1 MSRAEEI
8 IVKHIHELERRCD
21 KELEFQV
28 WAEEND
34 YVYNEME
41 SDDRW
46 REYTNRKI
54 ELLTMLA
61 EIRDC
66 DIYDLVLE

>member
-8 IVKHIHELERRCD
+8 IVKHIKELESRRD
-21 KELEFQV
+21 KELEFQA
-28 WAEEND
+28 WAEDND
-34 YVYNEME
+34 YEYDEKE

-46 REYTNRKI
+46 REYTDRKF
-54 ELLTMLA
+54 ELLTVLA

-66 DIYDLVLE
+66 DIIDLVLE

>member
-8 IVKHIHELERRCD
+8 IVKHIKVLECQRD
-21 KELEFQV
+21 KELEFQK
-28 WAEEND
+28 
-34 YVYNEME
+34 E

-46 REYTNRKI
+46 KEYTDRRF
-54 ELLTMLA
+54 ELLTVLA

-66 DIYDLVLE
+66 DIVELVLE

>member
-8 IVKHIHELERRCD
+8 IVKHIRELEARRD

-28 WAEEND
+28 WAEDND
-34 YVYNEME
+34 YEYDHERSNQTWTELT
-41 SDDRW
+41 DR
-46 REYTNRKI
+46 RF
-54 ELLTMLA
+54 ELLTVLA

-66 DIYDLVLE
+66 AIEDLVLE

>member
-8 IVKHIHELERRCD
+8 IVNHIKELERRRD
-21 KELEFQV
+21 GELEFQV
-28 WAEEND
+28 WAEDND
-34 YVYNEME
+34 YVYDQKE

-46 REYTNRKI
+46 REYTDRRF
-54 ELLTMLA
+54 ELLTVLA

-66 DIYDLVLE
+66 DLDDLVLE

>member
-8 IVKHIHELERRCD
+8 IVKHIKELERRRD
-21 KELEFQV
+21 GELEFQV
-28 WAEEND
+28 WAEDND
-34 YVYNEME
+34 YEYDEKE

-46 REYTNRKI
+46 REYKDRRF
-54 ELLTMLA
+54 ELLTVLA

-66 DIYDLVLE
+66 DIVDLVLE

>member
-8 IVKHIHELERRCD
+8 IVKHIKELESRRD
-21 KELEFQV
+21 AELEFQV
-28 WAEEND
+28 WAEDND
-34 YVYNEME
+34 YVYDQKE

-46 REYTNRKI
+46 REYTDRRF
-54 ELLTMLA
+54 ELLTVLA

-66 DIYDLVLE
+66 DLDDLVLE